1 VRNLSDF
8 QRLSIAVVAGLLL
21 FFVLP
26 NHIILLDTRIIASWD
41 VAASTSLLLSWVTMA
56 GTDAAATKA
65 STLNKRQS
73 SSGILAL
80 VILAALASLMALTFL
95 FKANENVSELAKIA
109 HVGLS
114 VIALATSW
122 LLIHTRYAFHYAHRY
137 YVSGGSKHNKI
148 LGGLSFPG
156 DNPPDY
162 FDFAYFSFVIG
173 MTSQV
178 SDVAITSRVM
188 RRITLI
194 HGLLSFAFNMGVLA
208 LSINIVASMI

>member
-8 QRLSIAVVAGLLL
+8 QRLTIAIVAGLLI
-21 FFVLP
+21 FFALP
-26 NHIILLDTRIIASWD
+26 DRILLDTRIIASWD
-41 VAASTSLLLSWVTMA
+41 AAASTSLLLAWVTMA
-56 GTDAAATKA
+56 GADAVATQN

-80 VILAALASLMALTFL
+80 VTLTALASLMALTFL
-95 FKANENVSELAKIA
+95 FKANDNVSGLAKIT

-137 YVSGGSKHNKI
+137 YVSGGRHSKA
-148 LGGLSFPG
+148 LGGLTFPG
-156 DNPPDY
+156 GNPPDY

>member
-1 VRNLSDF
+1 MRNLSDF
-8 QRLSIAVVAGLLL
+8 QRLIIAVVAGLLV
-21 FFVLP
+21 FFGLP
-26 NHIILLDTRIIASWD
+26 NSILLDTRIIASWD
-41 VAASTSLLLSWVTMA
+41 TAASTSLLLAWVTMA
-56 GTDAAATKA
+56 GADAVATQN

-80 VILAALASLMALTFL
+80 VTLVALASLMALIFL
-95 FKANENVSELAKIA
+95 FKTNDNVSGLAKVT

-114 VIALATSW
+114 VMALATSW

-137 YVSGGSKHNKI
+137 YVSGGGKNSKI
-148 LGGLSFPG
+148 LGGLDFPG
-156 DNPPDY
+156 GNPPDY

>member
-1 VRNLSDF
+1 
-8 QRLSIAVVAGLLL
+8 
-21 FFVLP
+21 
-26 NHIILLDTRIIASWD
+26 
-41 VAASTSLLLSWVTMA
+41 
-56 GTDAAATKA
+56 
-65 STLNKRQS
+65 
-73 SSGILAL
+73 
-80 VILAALASLMALTFL
+80 LAALASLMALTFL

>member
-8 QRLSIAVVAGLLL
+8 QRLTVAIVAGLLI
-21 FFVLP
+21 FFALP
-26 NHIILLDTRIIASWD
+26 DRILLDTRIIASWD
-41 VAASTSLLLSWVTMA
+41 AAASTSLLLAWVTMA
-56 GTDAAATKA
+56 GADAIATQN

-80 VILAALASLMALTFL
+80 VTLTALASLMALTFL
-95 FKANENVSELAKIA
+95 FKANDNVSGLAKIT

-137 YVSGGSKHNKI
+137 YVSGGGRHSKA
-148 LGGLSFPG
+148 LGGLTFPG
-156 DNPPDY
+156 GNPPDY

-188 RRITLI
+188 RRITLT

>member
-1 VRNLSDF
+1 MRNLSDF
-8 QRLSIAVVAGLLL
+8 QRLTIAIVAGLLI
-21 FFVLP
+21 FFALP
-26 NHIILLDTRIIASWD
+26 DRILLDTRIIASWD
-41 VAASTSLLLSWVTMA
+41 AAASTSLLLAWVTMA
-56 GTDAAATKA
+56 GADATATQT

-80 VILAALASLMALTFL
+80 VSLAALASLMALTFL
-95 FKANENVSELAKIA
+95 FKANHNVSGLAKTA

-137 YVSGGSKHNKI
+137 YVSGGGKHRKI
-148 LGGLSFPG
+148 LGGLNFPG
-156 DNPPDY
+156 GNPPDY

-178 SDVAITSRVM
+178 SDIAITSRVM
-188 RRITLI
+188 RRISLV

>member
-1 VRNLSDF
+1 MRNLSDF
-8 QRLSIAVVAGLLL
+8 QRLTIAIVAGLLI
-21 FFVLP
+21 FFALP
-26 NHIILLDTRIIASWD
+26 DRILLDTRIIASWD
-41 VAASTSLLLSWVTMA
+41 AAASTSLLLAWVTMA
-56 GTDAAATKA
+56 GADAVATQN

-80 VILAALASLMALTFL
+80 VTLTALASLMALTFL
-95 FKANENVSELAKIA
+95 FKANDNVSGLAKIT

-137 YVSGGSKHNKI
+137 YVSGGRHSKA
-148 LGGLSFPG
+148 LGGLTFPG
-156 DNPPDY
+156 GNPPDY

>member
-1 VRNLSDF
+1 MRNLSGL
-8 QRLSIAVVAGLLL
+8 QRLTLAIIAGLLL
-21 FFVLP
+21 FAVLP
-26 NHIILLDTRIIASWD
+26 DSLLTDTRLIASWD
-41 VAASTSLLLSWVTMA
+41 MGASTNLLLAWLTMA
-56 GTDAAATKA
+56 GTDAAATEA
-65 STLNKRQS
+65 STFHKRQS
-73 SSGILAL
+73 SAGILAL
-80 VILAALASLMALTFL
+80 VTLAAVASLMALIFL
-95 FKANENVSELAKIA
+95 FKSNGNISGLAKVT

-114 VIALATSW
+114 VLALATSW

-137 YVSGGSKHNKI
+137 YVSGGGKHSKI
-148 LGGLSFPG
+148 LGGLNFPG
-156 DNPPDY
+156 GNPPDY

-188 RRITLI
+188 RRISLI

>member
-1 VRNLSDF
+1 MRNLSGL
-8 QRLSIAVVAGLLL
+8 QRLILAAIAGLLL
-21 FFVLP
+21 FFLLP
-26 NHIILLDTRIIASWD
+26 NSILTDTRLIAGWD
-41 VAASTSLLLSWVTMA
+41 MSASAYLLLAWLTMSGA
-56 GTDAAATKA
+56 DAATTKA
-65 STLNKRQS
+65 STLNKPQS
-73 SSGILAL
+73 SSSILVL
-80 VILAALASLMALTFL
+80 VTLVALASLMALIFL
-95 FKANENVSELAKIA
+95 FKANVSGMAKAA
-109 HVGLS
+109 HIGLS
-114 VIALATSW
+114 IIALATSW

-137 YVSGGSKHNKI
+137 YVSGGSRHSKM
-148 LGGLSFPG
+148 LGGLKFPG
-156 DNPPDY
+156 GNPPDY